1 MTRLLDDSFQ
11 ADSSEDDLGF
21 EVEESL
27 NPLYIT
33 GTHQLEV
40 TNLVIHVVHV

>member
-21 EVEESL
+21 EVEDS
-27 NPLYIT
+27 LYIT
-33 GTHQLEV
+33 GTHQGKLF
-40 TNLVIHVVHV
+40 VVHV

>member
-33 GTHQLEV
+33 GTHQGNKIIV
-40 TNLVIHVVHV
+40 VIHVVHV